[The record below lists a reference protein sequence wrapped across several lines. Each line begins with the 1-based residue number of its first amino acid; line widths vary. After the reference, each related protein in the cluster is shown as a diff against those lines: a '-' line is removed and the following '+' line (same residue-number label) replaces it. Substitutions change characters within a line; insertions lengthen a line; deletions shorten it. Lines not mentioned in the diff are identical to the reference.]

1 MRQVWWWTCY
11 SWVKELVRDFSD
23 SFEIV
28 ELEVL
33 RKVKKASSR
42 METLDGLE

>member
-1 MRQVWWWTCY
+1 MVLDLLFM
-11 SWVKELVRDFSD
+11 SEELVRDFSD
-23 SFEIV
+23 SLEIV
-28 ELEVL
+28 EFKIP